1 LPGKI
6 IVVAGGSGPLLNS
19 SEIKRLIEERQLI
32 TDFID
37 LEKQLQPSG
46 FDLSV
51 GEVLAY
57 EGGGSVDFSNEE
69 RVIAPGRPLQPD
81 RDGWYNLGPGCYT
94 IVYNE
99 VVRMPLDLAAMAR
112 TRSTLLRNG
121 ASVETAVWD
130 PGYQGRSSSLFVVHN
145 PGGIR
150 LKRDARV
157 AQLVFFRVGEVQEG
171 YNGVFQNERMKKD

>member
-1 LPGKI
+1 M
-6 IVVAGGSGPLLNS
+6 LNS
-19 SEIKRLIEERQLI
+19 SEIRRLIEEQQLI
-32 TDFID
+32 KDYID
-37 LEKQLQPSG
+37 LETQLQPSG

-69 RVIAPGRPLQPD
+69 RVLAPGRALRPD
-81 RDGWYNLGPGCYT
+81 RNGWYDLGQGCYT

-99 VVRMPLDLAAMAR
+99 VVRMPLDLAALAR

-121 ASVETAVWD
+121 ASVGTAVWD
-130 PGYQGRSSSLFVVHN
+130 PGYQGRSSSLLVVHN
-145 PGGIR
+145 PHGMR

-157 AQLVFFRVGEVQEG
+157 AQLVFFKVDEVQEG
-171 YNGVFQNERMKKD
+171 YSGVFQNERMKKDQG